1 MNDLFV
7 YALKSAVCLSVLY
20 IPFYLLLR
28 KETFFRLNRMTL
40 LSILV
45 ASLLMPLADFTLP
58 QQMPVCTQKWL
69 VKKAEVLPLT
79 DEALPAY
86 PLQDTGQVSSL
97 AIQER
102 PRYSLLQILVLIYV
116 TGVLVMTARFT
127 IGIVRMRSFMAKGC
141 LWASRE
147 DGVTV
152 YCHAGRMPSFSWM
165 NYIVISEEDQ
175 RCHPEVLLHERAHVH
190 HGHSWD
196 NLLLALC
203 QSVQWFNPFVWLLA
217 ASLSDIHE
225 YEADAD
231 VLRSGRN
238 RLSYLRLLVSR
249 GAAAKAAPTMAMTNG
264 FSRHSVKHRVKMACR
279 QPSRWWMSMKS
290 AALLPAMMVVMMF
303 LARPVVAVSSAII
316 GELPLDALDASSK
329 QMVAEAVEETVQSAP
344 MPADRIDVPVADSL
358 KADAEMEDEI
368 MGFSIN
374 PTFNATFPGG
384 EEALEAYLNTQMGA
398 LSAELQLDTLEN
410 LYVKFW
416 VLKDGR
422 LDFIEVLSAVDE
434 TVTQQLTRIIS
445 EMPRWNPASHLGE
458 KRASEVIL
466 PIKL

>member
-1 MNDLFV
+1 
-7 YALKSAVCLSVLY
+7 
-20 IPFYLLLR
+20 
-28 KETFFRLNRMTL
+28 
-40 LSILV
+40 
-45 ASLLMPLADFTLP
+45 
-58 QQMPVCTQKWL
+58 
-69 VKKAEVLPLT
+69 
-79 DEALPAY
+79 
-86 PLQDTGQVSSL
+86 
-97 AIQER
+97 
-102 PRYSLLQILVLIYV
+102 
-116 TGVLVMTARFT
+116 
-127 IGIVRMRSFMAKGC
+127 
-141 LWASRE
+141 
-147 DGVTV
+147 
-152 YCHAGRMPSFSWM
+152 
-165 NYIVISEEDQ
+165 
-175 RCHPEVLLHERAHVH
+175 
-190 HGHSWD
+190 
-196 NLLLALC
+196 
-203 QSVQWFNPFVWLLA
+203 
-217 ASLSDIHE
+217 
-225 YEADAD
+225 
-231 VLRSGRN
+231 
-238 RLSYLRLLVSR
+238 
-249 GAAAKAAPTMAMTNG
+249 
-264 FSRHSVKHRVKMACR
+264 
-279 QPSRWWMSMKS
+279 MKS

-344 MPADRIDVPVADSL
+344 MPADRIDVPAADSL

-398 LSAELQLDTLEN
+398 LSAELQSDTLEN

>member
-58 QQMPVCTQKWL
+58 QQMPVCT
-69 VKKAEVLPLT
+69 
-79 DEALPAY
+79 
-86 PLQDTGQVSSL
+86 
-97 AIQER
+97 
-102 PRYSLLQILVLIYV
+102 
-116 TGVLVMTARFT
+116 
-127 IGIVRMRSFMAKGC
+127 
-141 LWASRE
+141 
-147 DGVTV
+147 
-152 YCHAGRMPSFSWM
+152 
-165 NYIVISEEDQ
+165 
-175 RCHPEVLLHERAHVH
+175 
-190 HGHSWD
+190 
-196 NLLLALC
+196 
-203 QSVQWFNPFVWLLA
+203 
-217 ASLSDIHE
+217 
-225 YEADAD
+225 
-231 VLRSGRN
+231 
-238 RLSYLRLLVSR
+238 
-249 GAAAKAAPTMAMTNG
+249 
-264 FSRHSVKHRVKMACR
+264 
-279 QPSRWWMSMKS
+279 
-290 AALLPAMMVVMMF
+290 
-303 LARPVVAVSSAII
+303 
-316 GELPLDALDASSK
+316 
-329 QMVAEAVEETVQSAP
+329 
-344 MPADRIDVPVADSL
+344 
-358 KADAEMEDEI
+358 
-368 MGFSIN
+368 IN

-384 EEALEAYLNTQMGA
+384 DEALEAYLNTQMGA
-398 LSAELQLDTLEN
+398 LSAELQSDTLEN